1 MFELVFTSIGPG
13 GFRWG
18 GFFGPN
24 SFGPVLNCNLGSN
37 KLTWWDF

>member
-18 GFFGPN
+18 GLFRPEQFW
-24 SFGPVLNCNLGSN
+24 SSLEL
-37 KLTWWDF
+37 